1 VIPDAPWVLT
11 TEFLDKHKI
20 DYVAHDA
27 LPYADTSGAG
37 NDVYEFVSIN
47 IEMFFLLLMLF
58 LKDLEFI
65 LCR

>member
-1 VIPDAPWVLT
+1 MICVCVC
-11 TEFLDKHKI
+11 FNS
-20 DYVAHDA
+20 
-27 LPYADTSGAG
+27 YADTSGAG